1 METMREMDVDRRI
14 EADVLDV
21 VARVGILP
29 GSGVQVLVVGNAQ
42 RIHLALRRMEAAGR
56 LVYVHGRV
64 RGWSLP

>member
-1 METMREMDVDRRI
+1 MDVDRRI